1 MSQTIKQ
8 ETLFSEATLFS
19 QGVQAGEFTFVAQD
33 ARGPDGKVGTAQ
45 SAEQQTVQSLLNL
58 DTALDTFGQ
67 STADV
72 VSLSVYIADY
82 RDAAAVANTLRDR
95 FGNTAP
101 AVNFVGVCALEGGCS
116 LRVDAIATTSEDR
129 ETIRIADLPLSIG
142 AGCHGVRVGKFY
154 FLSGV
159 DAADGNGRITAA
171 QSIQMQTTEV
181 LTRIDKILGRQQLGL
196 GNLCRTF
203 MFMPGTKH
211 RPGYGEARKKVYQGI
226 FAEDAFP
233 PNSGIYIR
241 SLGDNILLRS
251 MAIAYRGEQKIV
263 TSPKVRLAPG
273 SFSQSVRVG
282 DWLLLAG
289 QDAVTF
295 DRVVECEG
303 SLAGQTEAT
312 LRHTKDIV
320 EAAGG
325 TVDDIVKATI
335 YLTEGTDRE
344 QFAEAYRM
352 FFAAHSHNGIMP
364 TGLTVVVAELSPRCL
379 VEIDS
384 VAFLGR
390 QQDTPKNSETLSN

>member
-1 MSQTIKQ
+1 MSPTPSEQY
-8 ETLFSEATLFS
+8 LFSESSLFR
-19 QGVQAGEFTFVAQD
+19 QGVQAGEFIFVAHD
-33 ARGPDGKVGTAQ
+33 ARGQEGAVRAAPTA
-45 SAEQQTVQSLLNL
+45 ELQTDQSLLNL
-58 DTALDTFGQ
+58 DTTLQPFGL
-67 STADV
+67 STVDV
-72 VSLSVYIADY
+72 VSLSVYIAEY
-82 RDAAAVANTLRDR
+82 RDATAVAKTLRAR
-95 FGNTAP
+95 FGNDAP
-101 AVNFVGVCALEGGCS
+101 AVNFVGVCGLDGGC
-116 LRVDAIATTSEDR
+116 RVRLDAIATTSEDR
-129 ETIRIADLPLSIG
+129 ETIRIANFPLSIG
-142 AGCHGVRVGKFY
+142 AGCHGVRVGNFY

-159 DAADGNGRITAA
+159 DAADQNDRIAA
-171 QSIQMQTTEV
+171 ATSIEMQTSEV

-203 MFMPGTKH
+203 MFMPGTKY
-211 RPGYGEARKKVYQGI
+211 RPGYGAARKKVYQGI

-241 SLGDNILLRS
+241 SLGESILLRS

-289 QDAVTF
+289 QDSVTF
-295 DRVVECEG
+295 DRIVECEG

-325 TVDDIVKATI
+325 SLDDIVKTTV
-335 YLTEGTDRE
+335 YLTDGTNRQE
-344 QFAEAYRM
+344 FAEAYRN
-352 FFAAHSHNGIMP
+352 FFAAHGRSRPMP
-364 TGLTVVVAELSPRCL
+364 AGLTVIVEELSPGCL

-384 VAFLGR
+384 IAYLGR
-390 QQDTPKNSETLSN
+390 N

>member
-1 MSQTIKQ
+1 MAQTASEQ
-8 ETLFSEATLFS
+8 YFFSEPNLFNHA
-19 QGVQAGEFTFVAQD
+19 VQAGEFIFLAQD
-33 ARGPDGKVGTAQ
+33 ARGADGTIQLAP
-45 SAEQQTVQSLLNL
+45 SAEEQTSQTLLNL
-58 DTALDTFGQ
+58 DVALLPFRH
-67 STADV
+67 STADL

-82 RDAAAVANTLRDR
+82 RDASAVAKTLRRR
-95 FGNTAP
+95 FGRYSP
-101 AVNFVGVCALEGGCS
+101 AVNFVGVCALEGGC
-116 LRVDAIATTSEDR
+116 RVRMDAIATTSEDR
-129 ETIRIADLPLSIG
+129 ENFKVINLPLTIG
-142 AGCHGVRVGKFY
+142 AGCHGMRVGNFF
-154 FLSGV
+154 FLSGI
-159 DAADGNGRITAA
+159 DATDKQGRIAGAST
-171 QSIQMQTTEV
+171 IQNQTSEV
-181 LTRIDKILGRQQLGL
+181 LTRIEKILRRRKLSL

-211 RPGYGEARKKVYQGI
+211 RPGYGEARKKIYQGV

-233 PNSGIYIR
+233 PNSGIYIQ
-241 SLGDNILLRS
+241 SLGGDILLRS

-282 DWLLLAG
+282 DWLFLAG

-325 TVDDIVKATI
+325 SLDDIVKTTV
-335 YLTEGTDRE
+335 YLTEGTHRE
-344 QFAEAYRM
+344 EFAEAYRK
-352 FFAAHSHNGIMP
+352 FFAAHSRSGIMP
-364 TGLTVVVAELSPRCL
+364 AGLTMVVEELSPHCW

-384 VAFLGR
+384 VAFIPQR
-390 QQDTPKNSETLSN
+390 